1 MKILPVLL
9 VLVVV
14 SCGLR
19 SGHEVESFIPGI
31 YVAEW
36 RTQFAYAKDTLQIK
50 QADQSRQSTYI
61 ISRRTY
67 YQYNQQ
73 TKPLPPQHKVET
85 WIGSW
90 SAGTR
95 ILTVDKNGRV
105 ITFQPEDEQLKMG
118 IKVYRKL

>member
-1 MKILPVLL
+1 MLPVLL
-9 VLVVV
+9 VFVVV

-19 SGHEVESFIPGI
+19 SGNDVERFIPGI

-36 RTQFAYAKDTLQIK
+36 RTEFAYAKDTLQIK
-50 QADQSRQSTYI
+50 QADQSQQSTYI
-61 ISRRTY
+61 IGRRTY

-73 TKPLPPQHKVET
+73 TKPVPPQYKVET
-85 WIGSW
+85 WIASW
-90 SAGTR
+90 SASTR
-95 ILTVDKNGRV
+95 ILRVDKSGRV